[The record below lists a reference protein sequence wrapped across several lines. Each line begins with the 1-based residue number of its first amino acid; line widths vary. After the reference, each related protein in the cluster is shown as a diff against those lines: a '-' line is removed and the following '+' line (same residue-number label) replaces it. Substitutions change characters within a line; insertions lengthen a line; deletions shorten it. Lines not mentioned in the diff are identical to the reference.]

1 MNYANYSGF
10 SAVPSCFHGGLCTLS
25 SSAVAETLFFSFFAF
40 QPRRKRSFRRF
51 WFIRRGGN
59 AVFLI
64 FYFSAAAEMI
74 FLLFFTRPPW
84 RKAIFHRFLTFIHG

>member
-1 MNYANYSGF
+1 MQIIRDFRPFPPVSTAGC
-10 SAVPSCFHGGLCTLS
+10 APCLHP
-25 SSAVAETLFFSFFAF
+25 
-40 QPRRKRSFRRF
+40 PRRKCSFRRF
-51 WFIRRGGN
+51 WFIRHGGN